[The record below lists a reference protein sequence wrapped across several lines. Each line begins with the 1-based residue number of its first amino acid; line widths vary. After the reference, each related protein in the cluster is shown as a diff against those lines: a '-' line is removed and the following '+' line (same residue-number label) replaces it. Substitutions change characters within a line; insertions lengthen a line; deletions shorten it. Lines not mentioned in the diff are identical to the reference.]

1 MNSSKSLK
9 TSLVYKQ
16 KNRYAKNEHLR
27 NIEVSGKTL
36 LAYFHCSRREAW
48 LFSSDS
54 RDWSQ
59 IHFFEEL
66 DDAAKNLIL
75 SLRGVIPEA
84 SGYLEQINKLA

>member
-16 KNRYAKNEHLR
+16 KNRYAENEHLCD
-27 NIEVSGKTL
+27 IEVSGKTL
-36 LAYFHCSRREAW
+36 LAYFHYGSRFVRF
-48 LFSSDS
+48 FSSDL
-54 RDWSQ
+54 RDRSQ
-59 IHFFEEL
+59 IYVFDQL

-75 SLRGVIPEA
+75 SLRGVILEV